1 MPVRHRVRHL
11 RCAACCLLG
20 LALGVTGRA
29 SFAAGGSYLVDDASI
44 TTPGRCQLESWLQ
57 AFSSGKSLIE
67 AAPACSTGAIEWSAA
82 LAIQRDPRVTQ
93 ISPAI
98 KWQLRNGDA
107 GDRWGIAVDVG
118 ASRAQGRWNNEMA
131 YASFSRILESDQRWM
146 VNFNAGVT
154 RTPGHASRPL
164 IGQEAEYA
172 LSPRITLLAE
182 HLWPINGHDEEQIGG
197 RYVLGNDSVDLIAGM
212 SGADHWMTV
221 GLNLAF

>member
-1 MPVRHRVRHL
+1 VQYRACHL
-11 RCAACCLLG
+11 RRAAYCLLG
-20 LALGVTGRA
+20 LALGVNGQA

-57 AFSSGKSLIE
+57 AFSSGKTLVE
-67 AAPACSTGAIEWSAA
+67 TAPACSTGPVEWSAA
-82 LAIQRDPRVTQ
+82 LAIQRNPSVSE

-118 ASRAQGRWNNEMA
+118 ATRAQGHWNNEMA
-131 YASFSRILESDQRWM
+131 YASFSRILESDQRWT
-146 VNFNAGVT
+146 VNFNTGVT

-172 LSPRITLLAE
+172 LSPSITLLAE
-182 HLWPINGHDEEQIGG
+182 HLWPINGRNEEQFGG
-197 RYVLGNDSVDLIAGM
+197 RYVFGNDSVDLVAGM
-212 SGADHWMTV
+212 SGPDHWMTV

>member
-1 MPVRHRVRHL
+1 MLVQHRARHL
-11 RCAACCLLG
+11 GPAAYCLLG
-20 LALGVTGRA
+20 LVLGVTGRA
-29 SFAAGGSYLVDDASI
+29 AFAAGGSYLVDDASI
-44 TTPGRCQLESWLQ
+44 TTPWRCQVESWLQ

-67 AAPACSTGAIEWSAA
+67 TAPACSTGPIEWSAA
-82 LAIQRDPRVTQ
+82 LAVQRDPHANL

-107 GDRWGIAVDVG
+107 GDRWGIALDVG
-118 ASRAQGRWNNEMA
+118 ATRTQGHWDNETA

-146 VNFNAGVT
+146 VNFNAGIT

-182 HLWPINGHDEEQIGG
+182 HLWPINGRNEEQFGG
-197 RYVLGNDSVDLIAGM
+197 RYVFGNDSVDLIAGM
-212 SGADHWMTV
+212 SGPDHWMTI
-221 GLNLAF
+221 GLNIAL